1 MFGKRVAHRAL
12 ILFFVLSLAGQC
24 IAQDPVPANAEDL
37 FIPNR
42 VRLGA
47 FLKAART
54 TRISP
59 VPLRRWR
66 RSGVCTLR

>member
-37 FIPNR
+37 FLPNR
-42 VRLGA
+42 VRL
-47 FLKAART
+47 
-54 TRISP
+54 IP
-59 VPLRRWR
+59 
-66 RSGVCTLR
+66 